1 MEALCVRFRGQKEP
15 LEKLIDMRQVGSLK
29 SYIQDSDILWIRV
42 EIYEKEALVLFIRGL
57 KVEIKNLVNI

>member
-1 MEALCVRFRGQKEP
+1 M
-15 LEKLIDMRQVGSLK
+15 EKLIDMRQVGSLK

-57 KVEIKNLVNI
+57 KVEIKA